1 MASAPEETRGTVV
14 LVAEDNSMNQKLM
27 GILLQKLGCTFRM
40 VGNGQEVL
48 QALDEAKWDLL
59 LLDLQMP
66 VMDGFE
72 TMRILREER
81 RSKIP
86 VVALTAC
93 VFQEDRDRCREAG
106 MDGYLP
112 KPVERDEL
120 RQTIARWRLRR
131 EPGNG

>member
-1 MASAPEETRGTVV
+1 
-14 LVAEDNSMNQKLM
+14 LNQKLM
-27 GILLQKLGCTFRM
+27 GILLQKLGCTYRM
-40 VGNGQEVL
+40 VGNGREVVE
-48 QALDEAKWDLL
+48 ALAEGEWDLL

-93 VFQEDRDRCREAG
+93 VFQEDQDRCREAG
-106 MDGYLP
+106 MDGYLA

-120 RQTIARWRLRR
+120 RKAIAQWRLRR
-131 EPGNG
+131 EPGIV